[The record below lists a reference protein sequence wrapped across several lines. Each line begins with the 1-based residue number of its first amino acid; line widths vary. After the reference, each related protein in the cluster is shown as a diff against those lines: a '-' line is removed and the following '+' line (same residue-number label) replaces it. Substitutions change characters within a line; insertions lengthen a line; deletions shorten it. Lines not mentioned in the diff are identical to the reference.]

1 MKILCI
7 DAGNTFVKIAVAEED
22 KITVVDVVPLTDR
35 DGLLH
40 RIVSFPQ
47 VEACIVSSVG
57 FTDRELIQ
65 QLAVRSPVF
74 MELTANTPVPINN
87 LYATPETLG
96 KDRLAAVVGAH
107 SLYPDNNVLVIDAG
121 TAMTIDFVDRQGNYH
136 GGNISPGLQMRYQAL
151 HNYTKKLPLQNK
163 LLDYQ
168 IIGNS
173 TESAIVAGVQ
183 NGMIF
188 EVENYIS
195 YFSRQYSDMIT
206 IMTGGDTFFLVN
218 KIEKLIFVE
227 LNLIFIGLRK
237 IVEYNIKLKQ

>member
-1 MKILCI
+1 LKILCI
-7 DAGNTFVKIAVAEED
+7 DAGNSFIKIAVAEED
-22 KITVVDVVPLTDR
+22 KITVVDVVPLTDM
-35 DGLLH
+35 DGLRQ
-40 RIVSFPQ
+40 RIASLPQ

-65 QLAVRSPVF
+65 QLAGRSPFF
-74 MELTANTPVPINN
+74 MELTADTPVPINN

-121 TAMTIDFVDRQGNYH
+121 TAMTIDFVDRLGNYH

-151 HNYTKKLPLQNK
+151 HDYTKKLPLQNK
-163 LLDYQ
+163 TFDYQ
-168 IIGNS
+168 TIGNS

-195 YFSRQYSDMIT
+195 YFSGQYSDMIT

-218 KIEKLIFVE
+218 KIEKPIFVE
-227 LNLIFIGLRK
+227 SNLIFIGLRK
-237 IVEYNIKLKQ
+237 IVAYNIKLKQ